1 VEKGCATCHSVRGK
15 GGRIGPDLT
24 RWKRYGSPIL
34 WAELMWGHALGMEE
48 KVREFGLRW
57 PRFEGNEMVDLIAYI
72 QQELGRTAP
81 PR

>member
-1 VEKGCATCHSVRGK
+1 M
-15 GGRIGPDLT
+15 IGPDLKQ
-24 RWKRYGSPIL
+24 WKRYGSPIL

-72 QQELGRTAP
+72 QQELHSGAP
-81 PR
+81 QK